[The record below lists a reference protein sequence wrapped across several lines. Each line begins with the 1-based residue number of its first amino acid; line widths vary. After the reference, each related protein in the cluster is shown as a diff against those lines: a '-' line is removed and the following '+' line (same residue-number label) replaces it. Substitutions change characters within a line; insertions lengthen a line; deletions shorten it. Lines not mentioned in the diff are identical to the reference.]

1 MSSWPA
7 YYLIRADTTDLQED
21 EVRLLDPTKVWLDP
35 SALITLCGA
44 VGFDD
49 AACEQWSARQYL
61 PLGDER
67 LVVRKIPHAQH
78 LIGQQS
84 TFETLLN
91 GLTAA

>member
-49 AACEQWSARQYL
+49 AACEHMVGA
-61 PLGDER
+61 PIPALG
-67 LVVRKIPHAQH
+67 
-78 LIGQQS
+78 
-84 TFETLLN
+84 
-91 GLTAA
+91 